1 VTIGHSRLIARLV
14 HRAHL
19 LYTARP
25 MRGTSRI
32 SALRTGCRRFSISR
46 LLLAL
51 AFAIVA
57 HPVLAK
63 KDIHGDEPNEFP
75 FDEKYAEKWNESAIV
90 LPPYPD
96 DRELL
101 PVAMGSTDTL
111 KIYIDGKSISLAPD
125 RVARFSLVVE
135 SPSGARSVFY
145 DGYRC
150 ETRQYKTY
158 AFGTSQHTWSP
169 AANPQWLTV
178 PRSEINA
185 FRDNI
190 YRRYVCD
197 DNNSARASEDLR
209 RLLKKQP

>member
-1 VTIGHSRLIARLV
+1 VISRSRLITRLV
-14 HRAHL
+14 HREHL

-25 MRGTSRI
+25 MRGTSRN
-32 SALRTGCRRFSISR
+32 SALRIESRRYSISL

-51 AFAIVA
+51 ALAIVA

-63 KDIHGDEPNEFP
+63 KDIYGDEPSEFS
-75 FDEKYAEKWNESAIV
+75 FEEKNSEKWKESTIV

-96 DRELL
+96 DRDLL
-101 PVAMGSTDTL
+101 PVAMNSTDTL
-111 KIYIDGKSISLAPD
+111 KIYIDDKSISLAKD
-125 RVARFSLVVE
+125 LVARFALIVE

-158 AFGTSQHTWSP
+158 AIGTSQHTWSP
-169 AANPQWLTV
+169 AANSQWLTV

-185 FRDNI
+185 FRDVI

-197 DNNSARASEDLR
+197 GQKSARSPEELR
-209 RLLKKQP
+209 HLLQYQP

>member
-1 VTIGHSRLIARLV
+1 
-14 HRAHL
+14 
-19 LYTARP
+19 
-25 MRGTSRI
+25 MRGTSWN
-32 SALRTGCRRFSISR
+32 SALRIGSRRYSISL

-51 AFAIVA
+51 ALAIVA

-63 KDIHGDEPNEFP
+63 KDIYGDEPSEFS
-75 FDEKYAEKWNESAIV
+75 FDEKSAEKWKESAIV

-96 DRELL
+96 DRNLL
-101 PVAMGSTDTL
+101 PVLMNNTDTL
-111 KIYIDGKSISLAPD
+111 KIYIEDKSISRAPD

-158 AFGTSQHTWSP
+158 AIGTSQHTWSP

-185 FRDNI
+185 FRDVI

-197 DNNSARASEDLR
+197 GQKSARSPEELR
-209 RLLKKQP
+209 RLLQYQP

>member
-1 VTIGHSRLIARLV
+1 
-14 HRAHL
+14 
-19 LYTARP
+19 

-32 SALRTGCRRFSISR
+32 SALWIGSRRFAIS
-46 LLLAL
+46 LPLLAL

-63 KDIHGDEPNEFP
+63 KDVYGEEPSEFS
-75 FDEKYAEKWNESAIV
+75 FDEKSTEKWKESAVV
-90 LPPYPD
+90 LPPFPD
-96 DRELL
+96 DRNLL

-111 KIYIDGKSISLAPD
+111 KIYIDGISISRAQD
-125 RVARFSLVVE
+125 RVVRFALIVE

-158 AFGTSQHTWSP
+158 AIGTPQHAWTTI
-169 AANPQWLTV
+169 ADPQWRTV
-178 PRSEINA
+178 PRSEVNS

-197 DNNSARASEDLR
+197 DNKSARAPEDLR
-209 RLLKKQP
+209 RLLKNQP

>member
-1 VTIGHSRLIARLV
+1 
-14 HRAHL
+14 
-19 LYTARP
+19 

-32 SALRTGCRRFSISR
+32 SALRIGCRRFAISLP
-46 LLLAL
+46 LLGL
-51 AFAIVA
+51 AFAIVS

-63 KDIHGDEPNEFP
+63 KDIYGDEPNEFP
-75 FDEKYAEKWNESAIV
+75 FDEKYTEKWKESAIE

-96 DRELL
+96 DRDLL
-101 PVAMGSTDTL
+101 PVAMSNTDTL
-111 KIYIDGKSISLAPD
+111 KIYIDGKSISRAHDL
-125 RVARFSLVVE
+125 VARFALIAE

-158 AFGTSQHTWSP
+158 AIGTSQHTWSP
-169 AANPQWLTV
+169 ASNPQWQTV

-185 FRDNI
+185 FRDVI

-197 DNNSARASEDLR
+197 GQKSARSPEELR
-209 RLLKKQP
+209 HLLQYQP

>member
-1 VTIGHSRLIARLV
+1 MRLV

-32 SALRTGCRRFSISR
+32 SVLRIGSRRCAIS
-46 LLLAL
+46 LLLAA

-63 KDIHGDEPNEFP
+63 KDIYGEEPNEFP
-75 FDEKYAEKWNESAIV
+75 FDEKYAEKWQESAIT

-96 DRELL
+96 DRDLL
-101 PVAMGSTDTL
+101 PVAMNSTDTL
-111 KIYIDGKSISLAPD
+111 KIFIDGKSITRAAD
-125 RVARFSLVVE
+125 RVARFALVVE

-158 AFGTSQHTWSP
+158 AFGTAQHTWSP
-169 AANPQWLTV
+169 AANPQWQTI

-185 FRDNI
+185 FRDVI

-197 DNNSARASEDLR
+197 SQKPARSPEDLR
-209 RLLKKQP
+209 HLLQDRP

>member
-1 VTIGHSRLIARLV
+1 
-14 HRAHL
+14 
-19 LYTARP
+19 

-32 SALRTGCRRFSISR
+32 SALRIGSRRFAIS
-46 LLLAL
+46 LPLLAV

-57 HPVLAK
+57 LPVLAK
-63 KDIHGDEPNEFP
+63 KDIYGDEPSEFS
-75 FDEKYAEKWNESAIV
+75 FDEKYVEKWKESAIV

-96 DRELL
+96 DRDLI
-101 PVAMGSTDTL
+101 PVAMNSTDTL
-111 KIYIDGKSISLAPD
+111 KIYIDGKSISRAQDL
-125 RVARFSLVVE
+125 VARFALIAE

-158 AFGTSQHTWSP
+158 AIGTLQHTWSP
-169 AANPQWLTV
+169 VVNAQWQTV

-185 FRDNI
+185 FRDVI

-197 DNNSARASEDLR
+197 GQKSALSPVDLR
-209 RLLKKQP
+209 RLLQYQP

>member
-1 VTIGHSRLIARLV
+1 MIGRSRPIMCIV
-14 HRAHL
+14 HCVHL

-32 SALRTGCRRFSISR
+32 SALRIGCRRFAIS
-46 LLLAL
+46 LLLLPL
-51 AFAIVA
+51 AFAMVV
-57 HPVLAK
+57 HPALAK
-63 KDIHGDEPNEFP
+63 KDIYGDESNEFP
-75 FDEKYAEKWNESAIV
+75 FDEKYAEKWKESAIE

-96 DRELL
+96 DRNLL
-101 PVAMGSTDTL
+101 PVPMNNIDTL
-111 KIYIDGKSISLAPD
+111 KVYIEDKSISRAPD

-158 AFGTSQHTWSP
+158 AIGTSQHTWSP
-169 AANPQWLTV
+169 VTNAQWQTV

-185 FRDNI
+185 FRDVI

-197 DNNSARASEDLR
+197 GQKSARSPEDLR
-209 RLLKKQP
+209 RLLQYQP

>member
-1 VTIGHSRLIARLV
+1 
-14 HRAHL
+14 
-19 LYTARP
+19 

-32 SALRTGCRRFSISR
+32 SALRTGSRRFSISR

-51 AFAIVA
+51 AFAIAA

-63 KDIHGDEPNEFP
+63 KDIYGDEPNEFP
-75 FDEKYAEKWNESAIV
+75 FDEKYAEKWNESVIV

-96 DRELL
+96 DRDLL
-101 PVAMGSTDTL
+101 PVPMNSTDTL
-111 KIYIDGKSISLAPD
+111 KIYIDGKSISRAPD
-125 RVARFSLVVE
+125 RVARFALVVE

-150 ETRQYKTY
+150 ETRHYKTY
-158 AFGTSQHTWSP
+158 AIGTPQHAWTTI
-169 AANPQWLTV
+169 ANPQWRTV
-178 PRSEINA
+178 PRSEVNS

-197 DNNSARASEDLR
+197 DNKSARAPENLR
-209 RLLKKQP
+209 RLLKNQP

>member
-1 VTIGHSRLIARLV
+1 MRLV
-14 HRAHL
+14 HHAHL

-32 SALRTGCRRFSISR
+32 SVLRIGRRRCAIS
-46 LLLAL
+46 LPLLAVAL
-51 AFAIVA
+51 AIVA

-63 KDIHGDEPNEFP
+63 KDIYGEESNEFP
-75 FDEKYAEKWNESAIV
+75 FDEKYVEKWQESAIS

-96 DRELL
+96 DRDLL
-101 PVAMGSTDTL
+101 PVAMNSTDTL
-111 KIYIDGKSISLAPD
+111 KIFIDGKSITRAPD
-125 RVARFSLVVE
+125 LVARFALVVE

-158 AFGTSQHTWSP
+158 AIGTTQHTWSP
-169 AANPQWLTV
+169 AANPQWLTI

-185 FRDNI
+185 FRDVI

-197 DNNSARASEDLR
+197 GQKSARSPQDLR
-209 RLLKKQP
+209 RLLQDQP

>member
-1 VTIGHSRLIARLV
+1 MRLV

-32 SALRTGCRRFSISR
+32 STLRIGRRRCAIS
-46 LLLAL
+46 LLLAAAL
-51 AFAIVA
+51 AIAA

-63 KDIHGDEPNEFP
+63 KDIYGEEPNEFP
-75 FDEKYAEKWNESAIV
+75 FDEKYVEKWRESAIT

-96 DRELL
+96 DRDLL
-101 PVAMGSTDTL
+101 PVAMNSTDTL
-111 KIYIDGKSISLAPD
+111 RIFIDGKSITRAPD
-125 RVARFSLVVE
+125 LVARFTLVVE

-158 AFGTSQHTWSP
+158 AIGTAQHTWSP
-169 AANPQWLTV
+169 AVNPPWRTI

-185 FRDNI
+185 FRDVI

-197 DNNSARASEDLR
+197 SQKPARSPDEMR
-209 RLLKKQP
+209 RLLQDQP

>member
-1 VTIGHSRLIARLV
+1 MICLV
-14 HRAHL
+14 CRAHL

-32 SALRTGCRRFSISR
+32 SALRIGCRRYSVSL

-57 HPVLAK
+57 DPVLAK
-63 KDIHGDEPNEFP
+63 KDIYGDEPSEFSYE
-75 FDEKYAEKWNESAIV
+75 EKSTDKWVESAIL
-90 LPPYPD
+90 LPGYPGD
-96 DRELL
+96 HDLL
-101 PVAMGSTDTL
+101 PVAMSSTDTL
-111 KIYIDGKSISLAPD
+111 KIYIDGKSISRGKDL
-125 RVARFSLVVE
+125 VARFTVIAE

-158 AFGTSQHTWSP
+158 AIGTLQHTWSP
-169 AANPQWLTV
+169 AANPQWQTV
-178 PRSEINA
+178 PRAELNA
-185 FRDNI
+185 FRDVI

-197 DNNSARASEDLR
+197 GQRPARSPDELR
-209 RLLKKQP
+209 RLLQNQP

>member
-1 VTIGHSRLIARLV
+1 MSGRSRQIMRLV
-14 HRAHL
+14 HHAHL

-32 SALRTGCRRFSISR
+32 SVLRIGRRRCAIS
-46 LLLAL
+46 LPLLAVAL
-51 AFAIVA
+51 AIVA

-63 KDIHGDEPNEFP
+63 KDIYGEEPNEFP
-75 FDEKYAEKWNESAIV
+75 FDEKYVEKWQESAIT

-96 DRELL
+96 DRDLL
-101 PVAMGSTDTL
+101 PVAMNSTDTL
-111 KIYIDGKSISLAPD
+111 KIFIDSKSITRAPD
-125 RVARFSLVVE
+125 LVARFALLVE

-158 AFGTSQHTWSP
+158 AIGTTQRTWSP
-169 AANPQWLTV
+169 AANPQWLTI

-185 FRDNI
+185 FRDVI

-197 DNNSARASEDLR
+197 GQKSARSPEDLR
-209 RLLKKQP
+209 RLLQDQP

>member
-1 VTIGHSRLIARLV
+1 VHLV
-14 HRAHL
+14 HLVHL

-32 SALRTGCRRFSISR
+32 SALRIGCHRFAIS
-46 LLLAL
+46 LLLLPL
-51 AFAIVA
+51 AFAMVVRPA
-57 HPVLAK
+57 LAK
-63 KDIHGDEPNEFP
+63 KDIYGDESNEFP
-75 FDEKYAEKWNESAIV
+75 FDEKYAEKWNESAIE

-96 DRELL
+96 DRNLL
-101 PVAMGSTDTL
+101 LVPMNNTDTL
-111 KIYIDGKSISLAPD
+111 KIYIEDKSISRAPD
-125 RVARFSLVVE
+125 RVARLSLVVE

-158 AFGTSQHTWSP
+158 AIGTSQHTWSP
-169 AANPQWLTV
+169 ASNPQWQTV

-185 FRDNI
+185 FRDII

-197 DNNSARASEDLR
+197 GQNSARSPEDLR
-209 RLLKKQP
+209 RLLQYQP